1 MPTRFPK
8 LQNKANQYQTLLQA
22 KNNIPQQEYMKM
34 HPTATK
40 NIKIKFTEQILQQ
53 KWQLIADAKGEKML
67 MQFATQRPKTM

>member
-22 KNNIPQQEYMKM
+22 KNNILQHGYMKM

-40 NIKIKFTEQILQQ
+40 SESKSINTKTINNSIQ
-53 KWQLIADAKGEKML
+53 KTKSEL
-67 MQFATQRPKTM
+67 

>member
-22 KNNIPQQEYMKM
+22 KNNVPQHEYMKM

-53 KWQLIADAKGEKML
+53 KWHLIADAKGGEDAHAI
-67 MQFATQRPKTM
+67 ATQRPKTM